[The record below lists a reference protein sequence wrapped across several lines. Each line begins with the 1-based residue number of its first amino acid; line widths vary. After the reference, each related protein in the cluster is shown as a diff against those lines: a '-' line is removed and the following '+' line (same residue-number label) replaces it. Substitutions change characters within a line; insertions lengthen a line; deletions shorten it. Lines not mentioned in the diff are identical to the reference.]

1 LRRERKRPSL
11 EVWAAVCSL
20 VLVAGCATTA
30 QGPKT
35 RPEATELVWPAPPS
49 DERLAFVMSFTGA
62 EDLGIKKG
70 FLRRLRVFVGGRSP
84 ERLVRPM
91 AIVESPGNRYFVA
104 DPGVRGVHLFDLQ
117 RGRYRLIK
125 RENGDPLPS
134 PVGLAAG
141 LVGEVYVTDSRL
153 AALYMIEPGGDVATE
168 VPLDALLS
176 QPTGVA
182 LDKPSGRIYLVDT
195 GSHEIKIF
203 ARDGALLRRVGGRGI
218 GPGKFNYPTMIWMT
232 DAGEFLVSDSLNFRT
247 QVFDAEGNFLRQFGA
262 AGDGAGFQPQSKGIA
277 TDSHGHVYV
286 TDSTL
291 HAVQIFD
298 SSGTFLYRLG
308 LRGDGPGEFWLPA
321 GIFIGERDTIYVADS
336 YNGRIQVFR
345 YTGGGVQ

>member
-1 LRRERKRPSL
+1 
-11 EVWAAVCSL
+11 
-20 VLVAGCATTA
+20 
-30 QGPKT
+30 
-35 RPEATELVWPAPPS
+35 
-49 DERLAFVMSFTGA
+49 MSYNGA
-62 EDLGIKKG
+62 EELGIKKR
-70 FLRRLRVFVGGRSP
+70 FLQRLRVFISGRSE

-91 AIVESPGNRYFVA
+91 AVVESPGSRLFVA
-104 DPGVRGVHLFDLQ
+104 DPGVRGVHLFDLG
-117 RGRYRLIK
+117 RSRYRLIQ
-125 RENGDPLPS
+125 RENGEPLPS

-153 AALYMIEPGGDVATE
+153 AALYMVEPGGEVATK
-168 VPLDALLS
+168 VRLDALLS

-195 GSHEIKIF
+195 GSHEVKIF
-203 ARDGALLRRVGGRGI
+203 ARDGAL
-218 GPGKFNYPTMIWMT
+218 YPTMIWMT

-262 AGDGAGFQPQSKGIA
+262 VGDSAGFQPQSKGIA

-286 TDSTL
+286 IDSTL

-345 YTGGGVQ
+345 YTGGGAR

>member
-1 LRRERKRPSL
+1 M
-11 EVWAAVCSL
+11 WAVACSMML
-20 VLVAGCATTA
+20 FAGCASTSQAPLARAETTN
-30 QGPKT
+30 
-35 RPEATELVWPAPPS
+35 LVWPAPPS
-49 DERLAFVMSFTGA
+49 EQRIAFVMSFTGS
-62 EDLGIKKG
+62 EDLGIKKR
-70 FLRRLRVFVGGRSP
+70 FLQRLRVFISGRSE

-91 AIVESPGNRYFVA
+91 AVVESPGNRYFVA
-104 DPGVRGVHLFDLQ
+104 DPGVRGVHLFDLE
-117 RGRYRLIK
+117 RGRYRLIQ
-125 RENGDPLPS
+125 RDNGEALPS

-153 AALYMIEPGGDVATE
+153 AALFMIEPGGEVAIK
-168 VPLDALLS
+168 VVLDALLS

-195 GSHEIKIF
+195 GSHEVKIF
-203 ARDGALLRRVGGRGI
+203 ARDGALLRRVGGRGN

-247 QVFDAEGNFLRQFGA
+247 QVFDAEGNFLRQYGA
-262 AGDGAGFQPQSKGIA
+262 VGDGAGFQPQSKGIA
-277 TDSHGHVYV
+277 TDSHGHVYI

-308 LRGDGPGEFWLPA
+308 LRGDGSGEFWLPA

-345 YTGGGVQ
+345 YTGGGAQ

>member
-1 LRRERKRPSL
+1 LSRKGKWPSTGT
-11 EVWAAVCSL
+11 WAVACSVML
-20 VLVAGCATTA
+20 FVGCATTA
-30 QGPKT
+30 QGPRT
-35 RPEATELVWPAPPS
+35 MAGAGQLVWPAPPS
-49 DERLAFVMSFTGA
+49 EQRIAFVMSFTGA
-62 EDLGIKKG
+62 EDLGIKKR
-70 FLRRLRVFVGGRSP
+70 FLQRLRVFVSGRSP

-104 DPGVRGVHLFDLQ
+104 DPGVRGVHLFDIE
-117 RGRYRLIK
+117 RGRYRLIR
-125 RENGDPLPS
+125 RENGEPLPS

-141 LVGEVYVTDSRL
+141 LVGEVYVVDSRL
-153 AALYMIEPGGDVATE
+153 AALYMIEPRGEVALK
-168 VPLDALLS
+168 VPLDALMS

-195 GSHEIKIF
+195 GSHEVKIF
-203 ARDGALLRRVGGRGI
+203 ARDGALLRRVGGRGTA
-218 GPGKFNYPTMIWMT
+218 PGKFNYPTMIWMT

-262 AGDGAGFQPQSKGIA
+262 AGDSAGFQPQSKGIA

-286 TDSTL
+286 VDSTL

-308 LRGDGPGEFWLPA
+308 LRGDGTGEFLLPT

-336 YNGRIQVFR
+336 YNSRIQVFR
-345 YTGGGVQ
+345 YTGGVAQ

>member
-1 LRRERKRPSL
+1 ML
-11 EVWAAVCSL
+11 L
-20 VLVAGCATTA
+20 VGCAYTSGETL
-30 QGPKT
+30 QNVP
-35 RPEATELVWPAPPS
+35 ATGLAWPAPPS
-49 DERLAFVMSFTGA
+49 EPRIAYVMSFTGA
-62 EDLGIKKG
+62 ENLGIKKR
-70 FLRRLRVFVGGRSP
+70 FLQRLRVFVSGRSE

-91 AIVESPGNRYFVA
+91 AVVESPGNRYFVA

-117 RGRYRLIK
+117 RGRYRLIR
-125 RENGDPLPS
+125 RENGEPLPS

-141 LVGEVYVTDSRL
+141 LVGEVYVVDSRL
-153 AALYMIEPGGDVATE
+153 AALYMIEPRGEVALK
-168 VPLDALLS
+168 VPLDALMS

-195 GSHEIKIF
+195 GSHEVKIF

-247 QVFDAEGNFLRQFGA
+247 QVFDAEGNFLRQFGV
-262 AGDGAGFQPQSKGIA
+262 AGDSAGFQPQSKGIA

-286 TDSTL
+286 VDSTL

-298 SSGTFLYRLG
+298 SSGTFLFRLG
-308 LRGDGPGEFWLPA
+308 LRGDGAGEFLLPT

-336 YNGRIQVFR
+336 YNNRIQVFR
-345 YTGGGVQ
+345 YTGGVAQ

>member
-1 LRRERKRPSL
+1 MSAKRKRML
-11 EVWAAVCSL
+11 TGILAVAFSML
-20 VLVAGCATTA
+20 PATGCAPTSLAPATLPETA
-30 QGPKT
+30 D
-35 RPEATELVWPAPPS
+35 LVWPAPPS
-49 DERLAFVMSFTGA
+49 EQRIAFVRSFTGA
-62 EDLGIKKG
+62 EDLGIRRR
-70 FLRRLRVFVGGRSP
+70 FLQRLRVFVSGRRD

-91 AIVESPGNRYFVA
+91 AVVESPGNRYFVA
-104 DPGVRGVHLFDLQ
+104 DPGVRGVHLFDLES
-117 RGRYRLIK
+117 GRYQLIR
-125 RENGDPLPS
+125 RENGEPLAS

-141 LVGEVYVTDSRL
+141 SEGEVYVTDSRL
-153 AALYMIEPGGDVATE
+153 AALYRIEPGAEVATK
-168 VPLDALLS
+168 VPLGALLS

-195 GSHEIKIF
+195 RSHEVKIF
-203 ARDGALLRRVGGRGI
+203 ARDGALLRRAGGRGT

-262 AGDGAGFQPQSKGIA
+262 AGDSAGFQPQSKGIA

-286 TDSTL
+286 ADSRL

-308 LRGDGPGEFWLPA
+308 LRGEGAGEFWLPT
-321 GIFIGERDTIYVADS
+321 GIFVSEHDTIYVADS

-345 YTGGGVQ
+345 YTGGGAR